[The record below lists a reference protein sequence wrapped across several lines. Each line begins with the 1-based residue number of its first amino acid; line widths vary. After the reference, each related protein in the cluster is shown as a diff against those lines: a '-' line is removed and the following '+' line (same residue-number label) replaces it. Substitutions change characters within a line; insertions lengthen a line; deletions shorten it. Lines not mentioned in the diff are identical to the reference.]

1 MSLFKKIILFISLV
15 FITSLMVFKIIE
27 GTKVKPE
34 KKLEASVT
42 KEANLIR
49 YESNAPQLAYLKI
62 TTVEKAPVPAIE
74 ALQGYITY
82 NEDLTARITSPVAGR
97 VTQITAKVGDRVK
110 PNQPL
115 ATIDSPDFG
124 QANADVMKAQSDLK
138 LKQQSFER
146 TKTLYEG
153 EVIAKKE
160 FEASEADLK
169 QAEAEYQ
176 RALGRIKNYGLSK
189 QNNFILSSKVAGIVT
204 ERQINPG
211 SEVKPDNTAPLFIV
225 SDPKK
230 LWVNIE
236 VPEKDLN
243 KISVGQH
250 LNIEASAYPHE
261 AFKAKVVLI
270 AKVLDP
276 DTRRVVVRCDIDNAD
291 EKLKPQMYIYATPLD
306 GEESFPFV
314 TNDAIITEGIKNFI
328 FVERSPG
335 VIEKRNIK
343 IVHQGHVNSYIS
355 EGIHE
360 SERVVTTGALLLNSE
375 FSSN

>member
-1 MSLFKKIILFISLV
+1 
-15 FITSLMVFKIIE
+15 MVFKIIE
-27 GTKVKPE
+27 STKTKEEKKPE
-34 KKLEASVT
+34 TSVK

-97 VTQITAKVGDRVK
+97 VTQLFAKVGDKVK
-110 PNQPL
+110 PNQTL

-189 QNNFILSSKVAGIVT
+189 QNNFILSSKVAGVVT

-211 SEVKPDNTAPLFIV
+211 SEVKPDNTVTLFTV

-243 KISVGQH
+243 KISIGQH
-250 LNIEASAYPHE
+250 LNIETSAYPHE
-261 AFKAKVVLI
+261 AFKAKVILI

-276 DTRRVVVRCDIDNAD
+276 DTRRVVVRCDIDNTD
-291 EKLKPQMYIYATPLD
+291 EKLKPQMYVYATPLD

-343 IVHQGHVNSYIS
+343 IVHQGHINSYIS

-360 SERVVTTGALLLNSE
+360 GERVVTTGALLLNSE

>member
-1 MSLFKKIILFISLV
+1 VSLFKKIILFISLV
-15 FITSLMVFKIIE
+15 FITSLMVFKILE
-27 GTKVKPE
+27 STKVKPE
-34 KKLEASVT
+34 KKPQASVT
-42 KEANLIR
+42 KETNLIR
-49 YESNAPQLAYLKI
+49 YESNAPQLTYLKI
-62 TTVEKAPVPAIE
+62 TAVEKAPVPAIE

-82 NEDLTARITSPVAGR
+82 NEDLTTRITSPVAGR
-97 VTQITAKVGDRVK
+97 VIQITAKVGDKVK

-124 QANADVMKAQSDLK
+124 QANADVMKAESDFK

-146 TKTLYEG
+146 NKMLYEG

-243 KISVGQH
+243 KISLGQH

-314 TNDAIITEGIKNFI
+314 TNDAIITEGVKNFI

-335 VIEKRNIK
+335 VIEKRSIK

-355 EGIHE
+355 EGIQE
-360 SERVVTTGALLLNSE
+360 GERVVTTGALLLNSE
-375 FSSN
+375 FTSN

>member
-1 MSLFKKIILFISLV
+1 MSLIKKIILFITLV
-15 FITSLMVFKIIE
+15 FLTSLTVFKILE
-27 GTKVKPE
+27 STKIKTQKKPQV
-34 KKLEASVT
+34 SVT
-42 KEANLIR
+42 KESNLIK

-62 TTVEKAPVPAIE
+62 TAVEKAPIPAIE

-82 NEDLTARITSPVAGR
+82 NEDLTARITSPVGGR
-97 VTQITAKVGDRVK
+97 VTQIFAKVGDK
-110 PNQPL
+110 TKSNQPL
-115 ATIDSPDFG
+115 AAIDSPDFG

-146 TKTLYEG
+146 TKTLFEG
-153 EVIAKKE
+153 EVIPKKE

-189 QNNFILSSKVAGIVT
+189 ENNFILSSKVAGVVT

-211 SEVKPDNTAPLFIV
+211 SEVKPDNTTPLFIV

-236 VPEKDLN
+236 VPEKDLH
-243 KISVGQH
+243 KISLGQH

-261 AFKAKVVLI
+261 AFKAKVILI

-276 DTRRVVVRCDIDNAD
+276 DTRRVVVRCDIDNTD

-306 GEESFPFV
+306 GEENFPFV
-314 TNDAIITEGIKNFI
+314 PNDAVITEGVKNFI

-343 IVHQGHVNSYIS
+343 IVHQGHINSFIS
-355 EGIHE
+355 EGVHE
-360 SERVVTTGALLLNSE
+360 GERVVTTGALLLNSE

>member
-1 MSLFKKIILFISLV
+1 
-15 FITSLMVFKIIE
+15 MVFKILE
-27 GTKVKPE
+27 STKVKPE
-34 KKLEASVT
+34 KKPQSSVT

-49 YESNAPQLAYLKI
+49 YESNAPQLTYLKI
-62 TTVEKAPVPAIE
+62 TAVEKAPVPAIE

-97 VTQITAKVGDRVK
+97 VIQITAKVGDKVK

-115 ATIDSPDFG
+115 ASIDSPDFG

-189 QNNFILSSKVAGIVT
+189 QNNFILSSKVAGVVT

-243 KISVGQH
+243 KISLGQH

-314 TNDAIITEGIKNFI
+314 TNDAIITEGVKNFI

-335 VIEKRNIK
+335 VIEKRSIK

-355 EGIHE
+355 EGIQE
-360 SERVVTTGALLLNSE
+360 GERVVTTGALLLNSE
-375 FSSN
+375 FTSN

>member
-1 MSLFKKIILFISLV
+1 MSLIKKIILFISLV
-15 FITSLMVFKIIE
+15 FLTSLMVFKILE
-27 GTKVKPE
+27 TTKIKTQKKPQV
-34 KKLEASVT
+34 SVT
-42 KEANLIR
+42 KESNLIK

-62 TTVEKAPVPAIE
+62 TTVEKAPIPAIE

-82 NEDLTARITSPVAGR
+82 NEDLTARITSPVGGR
-97 VTQITAKVGDRVK
+97 VTQIFAKVGDK
-110 PNQPL
+110 TKSNQPL
-115 ATIDSPDFG
+115 AAIDSPDFG

-146 TKTLYEG
+146 TKTLFEG
-153 EVIAKKE
+153 EVIPKKE

-189 QNNFILSSKVAGIVT
+189 ENNFILSSKVAGVVT

-211 SEVKPDNTAPLFIV
+211 SEVKPDNTTPLFIV

-236 VPEKDLN
+236 VPEKDLH
-243 KISVGQH
+243 KISLGQH

-261 AFKAKVVLI
+261 AFKAKVILI

-276 DTRRVVVRCDIDNAD
+276 DTRRVVVRCDIDNTD

-306 GEESFPFV
+306 GEENFPFV
-314 TNDAIITEGIKNFI
+314 PNDAVITEGVKNFI

-343 IVHQGHVNSYIS
+343 IVHQGHINSFIS
-355 EGIHE
+355 EGVHE
-360 SERVVTTGALLLNSE
+360 GERVVTTGALLLNSE

>member
-15 FITSLMVFKIIE
+15 FITSLMVFKILE
-27 GTKVKPE
+27 STKVKPE
-34 KKLEASVT
+34 KKPQTSVT
-42 KEANLIR
+42 KETNLIR
-49 YESNAPQLAYLKI
+49 YESNAPQLTYLKI
-62 TTVEKAPVPAIE
+62 TAVEKAPVPAIE

-82 NEDLTARITSPVAGR
+82 NEDLTTRITSPVAGR
-97 VTQITAKVGDRVK
+97 VIQITAKVGDKVK

-115 ATIDSPDFG
+115 ASIDSPDFG

-189 QNNFILSSKVAGIVT
+189 QNNFILSSKVAGVVT

-243 KISVGQH
+243 KISLGQH

-314 TNDAIITEGIKNFI
+314 TNDAIITEGVKNFI

-335 VIEKRNIK
+335 VIEKRSIK

-355 EGIHE
+355 EGIQE
-360 SERVVTTGALLLNSE
+360 GERVVTTGALLLNSE
-375 FSSN
+375 FTSN

>member
-1 MSLFKKIILFISLV
+1 MSLIKKIILFISLV
-15 FITSLMVFKIIE
+15 FLTSLMVFKILE
-27 GTKVKPE
+27 STKIKTQKKPQV
-34 KKLEASVT
+34 SVT
-42 KEANLIR
+42 KESNLIK

-62 TTVEKAPVPAIE
+62 TAVEKAPVPAIE

-82 NEDLTARITSPVAGR
+82 NEDLTARITSPVGGR
-97 VTQITAKVGDRVK
+97 VTQIFAKVGDK
-110 PNQPL
+110 TKSNQPL
-115 ATIDSPDFG
+115 AAIDSPDFG

-146 TKTLYEG
+146 TKTLFEG
-153 EVIAKKE
+153 EVIPKKE

-189 QNNFILSSKVAGIVT
+189 ENNFILSSKVAGVVT

-211 SEVKPDNTAPLFIV
+211 SEVKPDNATPLFIV

-236 VPEKDLN
+236 VPEKDLH
-243 KISVGQH
+243 KISLGQH
-250 LNIEASAYPHE
+250 LNIEASAYPNE
-261 AFKAKVVLI
+261 TFKAKVILI

-276 DTRRVVVRCDIDNAD
+276 DTRRVVVRCDIDNTD

-306 GEESFPFV
+306 GEENFPFV
-314 TNDAIITEGIKNFI
+314 PNDAVITEGVKNFI

-343 IVHQGHVNSYIS
+343 IVHQGHINSFIS
-355 EGIHE
+355 EGVHE
-360 SERVVTTGALLLNSE
+360 GERVVTTGALLLNSE

>member
-1 MSLFKKIILFISLV
+1 
-15 FITSLMVFKIIE
+15 MVFKILE
-27 GTKVKPE
+27 TTKIKTQKKPE
-34 KKLEASVT
+34 VSVT
-42 KEANLIR
+42 KESNLIK

-62 TTVEKAPVPAIE
+62 TAVEKAPVPAIE

-82 NEDLTARITSPVAGR
+82 NEDLTARITSPVGGR
-97 VTQITAKVGDRVK
+97 VTKIFAKVGDK
-110 PNQPL
+110 TKSNQPL
-115 ATIDSPDFG
+115 AAIDSPDFG

-146 TKTLYEG
+146 TKTLFEG
-153 EVIAKKE
+153 EVIPKKE

-189 QNNFILSSKVAGIVT
+189 ENNFILSSKVAGVVT

-211 SEVKPDNTAPLFIV
+211 SEVKPDNTTPLFIV

-236 VPEKDLN
+236 VPEKDLH
-243 KISVGQH
+243 KISLGQH

-261 AFKAKVVLI
+261 AFKAKVILI

-276 DTRRVVVRCDIDNAD
+276 DTRRVVVRCDIDNTD

-306 GEESFPFV
+306 GEDNYPFV
-314 TNDAIITEGIKNFI
+314 PNDAVITEGVKNFI

-343 IVHQGHVNSYIS
+343 IVHQGHINSFIS
-355 EGIHE
+355 EGVHE
-360 SERVVTTGALLLNSE
+360 GERVVTTGALLLNSE

>member
-1 MSLFKKIILFISLV
+1 VSLFKKIILFISLV
-15 FITSLMVFKIIE
+15 FITSLMVFKILE
-27 GTKVKPE
+27 STKVKPE
-34 KKLEASVT
+34 KKPQSSVT

-49 YESNAPQLAYLKI
+49 YESNAPQLTYLKI
-62 TTVEKAPVPAIE
+62 TAVEKAPVPAIE

-82 NEDLTARITSPVAGR
+82 NEDLTTRITSPVAGR
-97 VTQITAKVGDRVK
+97 VIQITAKVGDKVK

-115 ATIDSPDFG
+115 ASIDSPDFG

-243 KISVGQH
+243 KISLGQH

-314 TNDAIITEGIKNFI
+314 TNDAIITEGVKNFI

-335 VIEKRNIK
+335 VIEKRSIK

-355 EGIHE
+355 EGIQE
-360 SERVVTTGALLLNSE
+360 GERVVTTGALLLNSE
-375 FSSN
+375 FTSN

>member
-15 FITSLMVFKIIE
+15 FITSLMVFKILE
-27 GTKVKPE
+27 STKVKPE
-34 KKLEASVT
+34 KKPQASVT
-42 KEANLIR
+42 KETNLIR
-49 YESNAPQLAYLKI
+49 YESNAPQLTYLKI
-62 TTVEKAPVPAIE
+62 TAVEKAPVPAIE

-82 NEDLTARITSPVAGR
+82 NEDLTTRITSPVAGR
-97 VTQITAKVGDRVK
+97 VIQITAKVGDKVK

-115 ATIDSPDFG
+115 ASIDSPDFG

-243 KISVGQH
+243 KISLGQH

-314 TNDAIITEGIKNFI
+314 TNDAIITEGVKNFI

-335 VIEKRNIK
+335 VIEKRSIK

-355 EGIHE
+355 EGIQE
-360 SERVVTTGALLLNSE
+360 GERVVTTGALLLNSE
-375 FSSN
+375 FTSN